1 MRFRLSVTLLMMALC
16 VATAQA
22 VKPGSWVHQTEA
34 DFAEAELEHT
44 IVTNLGEV
52 QLALDTT
59 GLAELEGDDS
69 IIYDIARLD
78 DGRVFLAVGAEGKLV
93 QLDGEKVNVIT
104 EFEGSQVFSLA
115 ATKDGLW
122 VAISGAE
129 SRLELRSGQDMAV
142 KRTIALKDVR
152 YVWDILLDKDRMWLA
167 TGAEG
172 QVLMLDPSKEDAAPT
187 VALDTEQANV
197 LCLGIDGKRNVYA
210 GTDGEGLIYRIS
222 PQDGGKFSTFVIYD
236 AAEPEIG
243 ALIVT
248 DDGTVFAGTADASQ
262 ARPGRLEEAS
272 AEQKGR
278 LEKLTK
284 EPTEPKL
291 PNVPP
296 KPEPKA
302 DKPAKPDAPAPKPNA
317 EAAPAEASD
326 SPAPEKPA
334 QAAAPT
340 PEQYDQLRTAV
351 AERLEAARKS
361 GRINLQSDS
370 GSRSAVVQRLR
381 SRASR
386 AGGPSRGATPSK
398 EGNAIYRISADGFV
412 REVFR
417 ESVMIL
423 RIVKVDSDLLV
434 ATGNEGQLYRV
445 SPDTGETT
453 ILADLEPQQVPALLD
468 LGGGQVMLG
477 TANPGRI
484 IRLADQYAPEGTLT
498 SATLDAQQISL
509 WGKLQILAS
518 TPGKT
523 TIAMQ
528 TRSGNV
534 GDPDAGSWSDW
545 SQPQKIDPT
554 GASYHELL
562 SPSAR
567 FLQYRLILHADQKT
581 TPTVL
586 SVALKYLMPNM
597 PPSITS
603 IKAEYDKPKPRGDDA
618 DAPAPQST
626 LKIEWEAADANEDA
640 LTYSLEARPFGSDA
654 PWVAIAKDLTTANA
668 EWDTR
673 TTPDGRYTLRVT
685 ASDAAD
691 NIPSQVLSAT
701 RRSDPITV
709 DNTPPDLANL
719 RITPAA
725 DSAAFTVDITD
736 AASPIHELRYAV
748 DSADDWNMALPN
760 DLIYDS
766 TSESVVVKIP
776 DLAPGRH
783 VLTVRAA
790 DAQGNTRY
798 LSQTFEIKAKP

>member
-1 MRFRLSVTLLMMALC
+1 MRSTTIAMLSAMLLSVTSAF
-16 VATAQA
+16 A
-22 VKPGSWVHQTEA
+22 VKPGSWVHKTEA
-34 DFAEAELEHT
+34 DFSEAELEHT

-52 QLALDTT
+52 QLSLDNQQ
-59 GLAELEGDDS
+59 LAELEGDDS
-69 IIYDIARLD
+69 IIYDMARLD

-93 QLDGEKVNVIT
+93 QLDGEKTSVIA

-115 ATKDGLW
+115 ATKQGLW

-129 SRLELRSGQDMAV
+129 SRLELRGGQDMAV
-142 KRTIALKDVR
+142 QRTIKLAEAR
-152 YVWDILLDKDRMWLA
+152 YVWDMLLDSDRMWLA
-167 TGAEG
+167 TGADG
-172 QVLMLDPSKEDAAPT
+172 KVLMLDPSKEDAEP
-187 VALDTEQANV
+187 VIALDAEQDNV
-197 LCLGIDGKRNVYA
+197 LCLGLDGKRNVYA
-210 GTDGEGLIYRIS
+210 GTDGEGLVYRIS
-222 PQDGGKFSTFVIYD
+222 PQAGGKFNTFVIYD

-243 ALIVT
+243 ALLVT
-248 DDGTVFAGTADASQ
+248 EDGVVFAGTADASQ

-272 AEQKGR
+272 TEQKGR

-302 DKPAKPDAPAPKPNA
+302 PAPGQDDQPAKGDAAAKPKPDAEAA
-317 EAAPAEASD
+317 EADAEAQ
-326 SPAPEKPA
+326 PKRLV
-334 QAAAPT
+334 PT
-340 PEQYDQLRTAV
+340 PEQYEQLRDAV

-361 GRINLQSDS
+361 GRINMQADNSN
-370 GSRSAVVQRLR
+370 RSAVVQRLR
-381 SRASR
+381 SRATR
-386 AGGPSRGATPSK
+386 AGGPSGAAPAK

-423 RIVKVDSDLLV
+423 RIVMVGNELLV

-468 LGGGQVMLG
+468 MDGGQVMLG
-477 TANPGRI
+477 TANPGRV
-484 IRLADQYAPEGTLT
+484 IRLADHYAPEGTLT
-498 SATLDAQQISL
+498 SQTLDAQQISL

-523 TIAMQ
+523 SIEMQ

-534 GDPDAGSWSDW
+534 ADPKAGSWSDW
-545 SQPQKIDPT
+545 SEPQKIDPT

-586 SVALKYLMPNM
+586 QVALKYLMPNM

-603 IKAEYDKPKPRGDDA
+603 IKAEYDKPKPRAEDA
-618 DAPAPQST
+618 AAPAPQST
-626 LKIEWEAADANEDA
+626 LKVEWEAADANTDA

-654 PWVAIAKDLTTANA
+654 PWITIAEDLTSASA

-691 NIPSQVLSAT
+691 NIPTQALSAT

-725 DSAAFTVDITD
+725 GSAAFTVDITD
-736 AASPIHELRYAV
+736 EASPLAELRYAV
-748 DSADDWNMALPN
+748 DSRDDWNLTLPN

-776 DLAPGRH
+776 DLAPGQH

-798 LSQTFEIKAKP
+798 LSQTFEIKAN